1 MRGAHF
7 GRFTV
12 SRLPVQAPG
21 AAATVGLRI
30 SAALMIPISEVSVPF
45 YFDVLAFARGPA
57 TVGVFATSITQ
68 PVPSATEHQL
78 LSLLLSRAEAHAR

>member
-1 MRGAHF
+1 
-7 GRFTV
+7 
-12 SRLPVQAPG
+12 
-21 AAATVGLRI
+21 
-30 SAALMIPISEVSVPF
+30 MIPISEVSLPF